1 MTNIFRQRCN
11 YVLSDMVLTM
21 IAFVVFS
28 VIRFHFIERYLPA
41 QYSTLWPFMKTPA
54 VVAEIFLVP
63 VLLVLVSWLTGF
75 YNSVF
80 YKSRLQVI
88 SNTIIVSFICM
99 LVVFLLALLND
110 VLPRR
115 RLNYEL
121 MFILFGLL
129 TGIVVIGRLIISN
142 IDARA
147 IRRGERSIKTVLI
160 GASAEAAKLK
170 RRIDKARKYMGLHIV
185 ACVDLNEGPAD
196 YKIDVPMITLDEV
209 PQYCADNDISAL
221 VLSPKTRDNNV
232 LITLANRLLPL
243 NKRLYISPDLYNPIS
258 ARPVFNNVAGEPL
271 IDISRPKMSAATLNF
286 KRLCDVILSILALI
300 ILSPFLLII
309 AIIVK
314 LDSKG
319 PVFYRQERLGYH
331 RKPFR
336 IVKFRSMFVEAE
348 KDGTPKLSKPHDKR
362 ITRFGSIM
370 RKFRIDELPNFWNV
384 LCGDM
389 SLVGPRPERDF
400 FVKQILVKA
409 PVYAL
414 LYSVRPGITSWG
426 AVKFGYAQN
435 VDEMIERMRY
445 DLLYI
450 DNVSLTTDLKILF
463 YTVRTVITG
472 QGL

>member
-1 MTNIFRQRCN
+1 MTNIIRQRCN
-11 YVLSDMVLTM
+11 YVLTDFVLTM
-21 IAFVVFS
+21 IAFIIFS

-41 QYSTLWPFMKTPA
+41 PYASLWPFLKTTA

-63 VLLVLVSWLTGF
+63 VLLLLVSWLTGF

-99 LVVFLLALLND
+99 LMVFLLALLND

-121 MFILFGLL
+121 MFILFGLV
-129 TGIVVIGRLIISN
+129 TVIVVIGRLIISN
-142 IDARA
+142 IDAKA
-147 IRRGERSIKTVLI
+147 IRRGERSIKTLLV
-160 GASAEAAKLK
+160 GASDEAAKLK
-170 RRIDKARKYMGLHIV
+170 KRIDKARKYMGLQII
-185 ACVDLNEGPAD
+185 ACVDLDEGPVD
-196 YKIDVPMITLDEV
+196 RSIDLLVISPDEI
-209 PQYCADNDISAL
+209 PQYCEDKNIRAL
-221 VLSPKTRDNNV
+221 ILSPKTRDNNV
-232 LITLANRLLPL
+232 LINLANKLLPL
-243 NKRLYISPDLYNPIS
+243 NKHIYISPDLYNPIS

-271 IDISRPKMSAATLNF
+271 IDISQPKMSYATLNF
-286 KRLCDVILSILALI
+286 KRLCDILISAIALI
-300 ILSPFLLII
+300 VLSPILLIV

-314 LDSKG
+314 IDSKG
-319 PVFYRQERLGYH
+319 PIFYRQERLGYH
-331 RKPFR
+331 RKPFK

-348 KDGTPKLSKPHDKR
+348 IDGTPKLSKPNDER
-362 ITRFGSIM
+362 ITRSGRIM

-384 LCGDM
+384 FCGDM

-400 FVKQILVKA
+400 FVWQILEKA

-414 LYSVRPGITSWG
+414 LYAVRPGITSWG

-450 DNVSLTTDLKILF
+450 DNVSLTTDIKILF

-472 QGL
+472 KGL